1 MMIGADLPQLDDWTK
16 SLLTNADVL
25 HLLSHSSGARQM
37 MRDNRQVVW
46 CTKDTD
52 GKHTYIAVFNLQD
65 QAGDVSLPWDAIERY
80 GITANIAKELW
91 SGDQQDLRNCE
102 AVSVAAHGAKLFRL

>member
-1 MMIGADLPQLDDWTK
+1 MITDRLCGVPK
-16 SLLTNADVL
+16 I
-25 HLLSHSSGARQM
+25 QM
-37 MRDNRQVVW
+37 AN
-46 CTKDTD
+46 
-52 GKHTYIAVFNLQD
+52 IAVFNLQD

>member
-1 MMIGADLPQLDDWTK
+1 
-16 SLLTNADVL
+16 
-25 HLLSHSSGARQM
+25 M
-37 MRDNRQVVW
+37 MRDNRQAVW

-102 AVSVAAHGAKLFRL
+102 AVSDHCSWRQIIPFIRTTRNPAFCI